1 MIPLDLLRARR
12 QGDRVAP
19 RYLEELWPAEY
30 VLGAYRPGLR
40 LAEAR
45 AKVDD
50 APFEPKLARG
60 LAHIVER
67 SIGLEEVDRRR
78 LTRIRLEVFRE
89 AAKAHPVVDEGE
101 RARVVAAVASRLKI
115 SAEEV
120 EAALAKIH
128 EDELVITRGP
138 DMSAEELAALYN
150 TSLVQTLLFRSRRM
164 AAYVAADGARVKELV
179 RALKGLGLMY
189 VAERAGGGIR
199 LDIDGPVSAVKQT
212 ERYGTRL
219 AKLVPYVISADDW
232 RIEADISLYG
242 KIYKFAEA
250 KSSAPKMAHRDV
262 EPPQFDSTA
271 EEEFYRNVSRVCA
284 VQREPEALVVGNRVF
299 IPDFKIGDLYVEI
312 VGFWTP
318 DYVARKYEKLAAA
331 KIPLLVL
338 VDERLALATWR
349 SLPHY
354 VVIYKERPRLSD
366 IFKYIKP
373 YCRKA

>member
-1 MIPLDLLRARR
+1 MIPLELLRASRR
-12 QGDRVAP
+12 GDQVSP
-19 RYLEELWPAEY
+19 RYLRELWPAEY
-30 VLGAYRPGLR
+30 VLGAYKPGMR

-45 AKVDD
+45 AKVED

-67 SIGLEEVDRRR
+67 TIALEEVDRRL
-78 LTRIRLEVFRE
+78 LTKIRLEVFRE
-89 AAKAHPVVDEGE
+89 AAKAYPVVDEEG
-101 RARVVAAVASRLKI
+101 RRRVVEAVASRLKI
-115 SAEEV
+115 PPEAV

-128 EDELVITRGP
+128 EDELVIVRGP
-138 DMSAEELAALYN
+138 DISAEELAALYN
-150 TSLVQTLLFRSRRM
+150 TSLIQTLLFRSRRM
-164 AAYVAADGARVKELV
+164 AAYVVADGARVKELV

-189 VAERAGGGIR
+189 VAERAGDGIR
-199 LDIDGPVSAVKQT
+199 LDIDGPVSAIKQT

-232 RIEADISLYG
+232 RIEADIGLYG
-242 KIYKFAEA
+242 KVYKFVEA
-250 KSSAPKMAHRDV
+250 KSSAPRLAHRDI

-271 EEEFYRNVSRVCA
+271 EEEFYRNVSRLCA

-318 DYVARKYEKLAAA
+318 DYIARKYEKLAAA

-338 VDERLALATWR
+338 VDERLALATWKD
-349 SLPHY
+349 LPHY
-354 VVIYKERPRLSD
+354 VVLYKDRPRLSD
-366 IFKYIKP
+366 VFKYIKP
-373 YCRKA
+373 YCARH